1 MSRTRKPDLPS
12 PAAAKASPA
21 AAKERP
27 AAAGNSDTPA
37 ADDNSHLSPA
47 ARRAEEI
54 RVSGYRETVESLVV
68 ALILALLFRG
78 FLAEAFV
85 IPTGSMAPTLMGEHK
100 DLFCSQCEMRY
111 QVGASIESRSGDIVV
126 GGICPNC
133 RFVQPL
139 DLASDPG
146 TRSFS
151 GDRILVSKFAY
162 AVSDPRR
169 WDVAVFKYPGNPKQ
183 NYIKRIVGLPNETLL
198 IHHGDV
204 YARPLDSEPAA
215 VAQSGETR
223 ESVQDMQFRMLRKPP
238 GRLLA
243 MSHVVYDSAFE
254 PTALTRAGFPS
265 SWQPWKPGA
274 TAPPTDSWVVKR
286 GEGSALATVTAADD
300 QWKWLRYFH
309 RTANSSQWERAEQGL
324 GMGEVDPYSS
334 EAITDFYAYNTYLFL
349 PSHLVFERSPQ
360 EIAREPAANLLD
372 GLLRRFRAPAGVFS
386 PDFVSGQLEQSG
398 KMPRFGQTDAAATGM
413 HWVGDLIFEVDVET
427 TDDAKALIL
436 ELVEAGVRYQ
446 CQFDLTSGAAK
457 LSILDGETSLPLG
470 DGKVQEPSVSAST
483 SVTAGERVTL
493 RFANVDDQLTL
504 WINDRVIKFNGPTVY
519 DHRDF
524 RKPAEDRPRFA
535 PGQHP
540 LDAAPVALAVLG
552 GEATVR
558 HLKVD
563 RDKYY
568 ISISN
573 TFNGLVDYA
582 DDGRSGPRQ
591 SLEEIQE
598 ALLNPELW
606 EDFAGWQR
614 RRTVAFDLG
623 EDQFFPMGDNSPESQ
638 DARCW
643 TTSIPYNAVDED
655 AYLWA
660 DKHYVPRDLLVGKA
674 LMVFWPHTWSQ
685 PLPFTP
691 NLKKIRL
698 IR

>member
-1 MSRTRKPDLPS
+1 MSRTRKPAQPGN
-12 PAAAKASPA
+12 AAANP
-21 AAKERP
+21 RP
-27 AAAGNSDTPA
+27 AATGTPANPA
-37 ADDNSHLSPA
+37 ADDANLSPA
-47 ARRAEEI
+47 ARRAQEI
-54 RVSGYRETVESLVV
+54 RLSGYRETVESLVV

-100 DLFCSQCEMRY
+100 DLFCSQCAMRY
-111 QVGASIESRSGDIVV
+111 QVGASIESRSGDVVV

-139 DLASDPG
+139 DLAGDPG
-146 TRSFS
+146 ARSFT

-162 AVSDPRR
+162 ALSDPSR
-169 WDVAVFKYPGNPKQ
+169 WDVAVFKFPGNPKQ

-204 YARPLDSEPAA
+204 YARPLASEPAA
-215 VAQSGETR
+215 QGTAPAGETG
-223 ESVQDMQFRMLRKPP
+223 ESVEDMRFRILRKPP
-238 GRLLA
+238 DRLLA
-243 MSHVVYDSAFE
+243 MSHVVYDSDYE
-254 PTALTRAGFPS
+254 PTALTRSGFPS
-265 SWQPWKPGA
+265 SWQPWSPGA
-274 TAPPTDSWVVKR
+274 TAPPADSWVVR
-286 GEGSALATVTAADD
+286 GSADGPLASVTAADG

-309 RTANSSQWERAEQGL
+309 RTADRSQWERADQGL
-324 GMGEVDPYSS
+324 GPGDVDPYSS
-334 EAITDFYAYNTYLFL
+334 EAITDFYAYNSYLFF
-349 PSHLVFERSPQ
+349 PSHFVFERSPQ
-360 EIAREPAANLLD
+360 EIAREPAANLFDSLT
-372 GLLRRFRAPAGVFS
+372 RRFRTPVGIFS

-398 KMPRFGQTDAAATGM
+398 KLPRFGQTDTADMGM

-427 TDDAKALIL
+427 TDDAQALIL
-436 ELVEAGVRYQ
+436 EIVEAGVRYQ
-446 CQFDLTSGAAK
+446 CQFDLASGIAK
-457 LSILDGETSLPLG
+457 LSILDGGKSLPLG
-470 DGKVQEPSVSAST
+470 DGKVQEPTVSAKT
-483 SVTAGERVTL
+483 PVTAGERVTL
-493 RFANVDDQLTL
+493 RFTNADDQLTL
-504 WINDRVIKFNGPTVY
+504 WVNDRVIKFNGPTVF
-519 DHRDF
+519 DHRHF

-535 PGQHP
+535 PGEHP
-540 LDAAPVALAVLG
+540 LDAAPLALAVQG
-552 GEATVR
+552 GAATVR

-573 TFNGLVDYA
+573 TYNGLVDYA
-582 DDGRSGPRQ
+582 DDGRSGPRE
-591 SLEEIQE
+591 SLAAIQQALANPQLWDAFKGWE
-598 ALLNPELW
+598 A
-606 EDFAGWQR
+606 

-643 TTSIPYNAVDED
+643 TTSIPFNAINPD

>member
-12 PAAAKASPA
+12 SATAKP
-21 AAKERP
+21 RP
-27 AAAGNSDTPA
+27 AAASGTAKAPT
-37 ADDNSHLSPA
+37 ADDANLSPA
-47 ARRAEEI
+47 ARRAEQI
-54 RVSGYRETVESLVV
+54 RVTGYRETVESLVV

-100 DLFCSQCEMRY
+100 DLFCSQCAMRY

-139 DLASDPG
+139 DLAADPG
-146 TRSFS
+146 ARSFS

-162 AVSDPRR
+162 AISDPRR

-215 VAQSGETR
+215 SATGTTVAATSGETR
-223 ESVQDMQFRMLRKPP
+223 ESVEDMQFRILRKPP

-274 TAPPTDSWVVKR
+274 TAPPTDSWEVNP
-286 GEGSALATVTAADD
+286 GEGAAIAAVTVKDD

-309 RTANSSQWERAEQGL
+309 RTANASQWQRAEQGL
-324 GMGEVDPYSS
+324 GMGDMDPYSS

-349 PSHLVFERSPQ
+349 PSHLVYARSPQ

-372 GLLRRFRAPAGVFS
+372 GLLRRFRTPVGIFS
-386 PDFVSGQLEQSG
+386 PAFVSGQLEQSG

-446 CQFDLTSGAAK
+446 CQFDLASGTAK

-483 SVTAGERVTL
+483 AVTAGKRVTL

-504 WINDRVIKFNGPTVY
+504 WINDRVVKFNGPTVY

-524 RKPAEDRPRFA
+524 RKPAEDRPRFT

-573 TFNGLVDYA
+573 TFNGLIDYA
-582 DDGRSGPRQ
+582 DDGRSGPRE
-591 SLEEIQE
+591 SLEEIQQT
-598 ALLNPELW
+598 LLNPELW
-606 EDFAGWQR
+606 DEFAGWQR

-643 TTSIPYNAVDED
+643 TTSIPYNAVNED
-655 AYLWA
+655 AYIWA
-660 DKHYVPRDLLVGKA
+660 DKHYVPRNLLVGKA

-685 PLPFTP
+685 PVPFTP